1 METKNILLV
10 FWPALIVSLIIGPVL
25 IPMLRRLKFGQM
37 EREDGP
43 QSHLKKAGTPTIGGL
58 IFLVPVIIGGLVL
71 YFTGIAPKI
80 LPALLATV
88 GFAIVGFIDDIL
100 KIVRKNKDGLKP
112 WKKMGALLIVAV
124 AFAAYVAFSD
134 DYGTVIQIDFFGL
147 HTSFDMAWGFIPFTV
162 FLLLAMTNAVNLTDG
177 LDGLCSGCSFFVF
190 LMFSLIVIKEGEH
203 LSVAYFGLLF
213 MAALIGFMFFNFYPA
228 KVFMGDTGSLA
239 LGGALGAC
247 AVCMGKPLI
256 LLLAGLLFVI
266 EALSDILQVLYFKKT
281 GGKRLFKMA
290 PIHHHFELCGWKE
303 TKVVFVFW
311 AFTLACC
318 IAGWFCVCL

>member
-10 FWPALIVSLIIGPVL
+10 FWPALIVSLIMGPVL

-112 WKKMGALLIVAV
+112 WKKMGALLRHM
-124 AFAAYVAFSD
+124 
-134 DYGTVIQIDFFGL
+134 L
-147 HTSFDMAWGFIPFTV
+147 HSVMTMA
-162 FLLLAMTNAVNLTDG
+162 
-177 LDGLCSGCSFFVF
+177 
-190 LMFSLIVIKEGEH
+190 
-203 LSVAYFGLLF
+203 
-213 MAALIGFMFFNFYPA
+213 
-228 KVFMGDTGSLA
+228 
-239 LGGALGAC
+239 
-247 AVCMGKPLI
+247 
-256 LLLAGLLFVI
+256 
-266 EALSDILQVLYFKKT
+266 Q
-281 GGKRLFKMA
+281 
-290 PIHHHFELCGWKE
+290 
-303 TKVVFVFW
+303 
-311 AFTLACC
+311 
-318 IAGWFCVCL
+318 